1 MAGECH
7 KTEGKCRRGCFFR
20 GFGGFTKIILIFAIS
35 EGGDRVTVVG
45 YFLMLD

>member
-1 MAGECH
+1 MG
-7 KTEGKCRRGCFFR
+7 RIFR
-20 GFGGFTKIILIFAIS
+20 AFGGIPKIILIFAVS